1 VAGIG
6 TGFNYGLFE
15 EGREVIRKFQRYLET
30 SNWDDILIDSDNKIK
45 VFCFIILSFAVGYFG
60 YICLSWIMS

>member
-1 VAGIG
+1 
-6 TGFNYGLFE
+6 
-15 EGREVIRKFQRYLET
+15 VIRKFQRYLET